1 MVLVYTH
8 DHQSIATCGEA
19 RRTKKGATVIK
30 RIDAF
35 LHENRLK
42 KSGAP
47 QSGEV
52 KREGDALQVCDIMKA
67 VAKVKAELLRNT

>member
-1 MVLVYTH
+1 
-8 DHQSIATCGEA
+8 
-19 RRTKKGATVIK
+19 VIK